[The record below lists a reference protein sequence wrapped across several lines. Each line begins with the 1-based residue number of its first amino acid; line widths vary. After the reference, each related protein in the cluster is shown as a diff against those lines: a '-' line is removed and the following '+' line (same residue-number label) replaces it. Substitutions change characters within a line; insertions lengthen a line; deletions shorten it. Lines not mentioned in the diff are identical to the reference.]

1 MGRRAEAVAR
11 PASEESSLRAAQARI
26 VEASLELFA
35 QKGVG
40 GTSLQMIADALGVT
54 KAALYFQFRTKDEI
68 VLAAAEDELGRLEDV
83 LDAAEAE
90 SSPRRRRQVLL
101 TRIVDLSVD
110 RRRTVSVILSDPV
123 VLRFFSH
130 QVRYRKVIDR
140 LTDLLMGSD
149 SEVDGHLQTVM
160 FMAAISGA
168 VMHPLVADFDD
179 DTLRR
184 HLLQLVGRFR
194 PSRPPTAH
202 RRSELSHS

>member
-1 MGRRAEAVAR
+1 M
-11 PASEESSLRAAQARI
+11 SLTPTQART

-68 VLAAAEDELGRLEDV
+68 VLAAAEDELARLEGV

-90 SSPRRRRQVLL
+90 RSAKRRREVLL

-123 VLRFFSH
+123 VLRFFADH
-130 QVRYRKVIDR
+130 VRYRKVVDR
-140 LTDLLMGSD
+140 LTDLLVGSPD
-149 SEVDGHLQTVM
+149 VDGHLQTAM

-179 DTLRR
+179 ETLRTQ
-184 HLLQLVGRFR
+184 LLLLVRRFR
-194 PSRPPTAH
+194 
-202 RRSELSHS
+202 